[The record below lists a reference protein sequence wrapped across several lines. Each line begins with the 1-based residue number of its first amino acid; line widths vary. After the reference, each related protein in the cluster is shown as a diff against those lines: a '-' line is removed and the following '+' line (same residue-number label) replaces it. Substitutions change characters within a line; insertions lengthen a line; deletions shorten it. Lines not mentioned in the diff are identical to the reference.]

1 MIERQFPGQV
11 EEGIWGNRRS
21 LLRICIPMVLTAV
34 MGLSGCMSR
43 SGGSVPL
50 PYVKPANSIPS
61 PPASVPPQMV
71 DRMQAMEAELQRL
84 WDRVERL
91 SVSGGDPQAITGLQ
105 ERIAFIENQLGIDAA
120 VRTRVEAHR
129 SAGAPVA
136 TQAAERAS
144 RPRDGAAAQPVRD
157 ADSSQ
162 PPRPVEIR
170 NPSMSSDQEDY
181 RHAYA
186 ALRSGEHEKALQ
198 LFEAFLNNHPKSDLV
213 ASSLYWAGEAH
224 FALAHFDEAVLYF
237 DRVIKEHPGSS
248 KELSALLKQGESFE
262 KMGDSRSARIIFQK
276 LVSDHPHTAQ
286 ARLAAGRL
294 KALPAA
300 APEQS

>member
-1 MIERQFPGQV
+1 MIVRQFPGQV
-11 EEGIWGNRRS
+11 EKRISDDRRS
-21 LLRICIPMVLTAV
+21 RLRICIPMMLAAV
-34 MGLSGCMSR
+34 IGLSGCLGR

-61 PPASVPPQMV
+61 PAPPVPLQMV

-91 SVSGGDPQAITGLQ
+91 SVSGGDPQAITSLQ
-105 ERIAFIENQLGIDAA
+105 ERIAVIESQLGIDAG
-120 VRTRVEAHR
+120 VRTRAEAQR
-129 SAGAPVA
+129 SVGSPVA
-136 TQAAERAS
+136 PQASERATQ
-144 RPRDGAAAQPVRD
+144 PRDGAALPVLREP
-157 ADSSQ
+157 DSS
-162 PPRPVEIR
+162 PAPRPVEIR

-186 ALRSGEHEKALQ
+186 ALRSGAQEKALQ
-198 LFEAFLNNHPKSDLV
+198 LFETFLNNHPKSDLMPSV
-213 ASSLYWAGEAH
+213 LYWAGEAH

-237 DRVIKEHPGSS
+237 DRVIKEYPGSS
-248 KELSALLKQGESFE
+248 KELSALLKQGQSFE
-262 KMGDSRSARIIFQK
+262 KMGDPRSARIIFQK

-300 APEQS
+300 APDQS